1 MRKSI
6 YIAILLTALAGGMQ
20 AAENV
25 ASAAQIE
32 SVANAAKTESVASAA
47 KTESVASAAQ
57 IESVANVAKTE
68 SMASAA
74 RIESVAS
81 AAQTESMAKTDSAGR
96 KKAVP
101 PMAYRLSGMAGMM
114 MPDGKV
120 DEFIQRPVLGGSFG
134 VEFLPTG
141 KWHCLQQWNNASVG
155 IGLSYLNLG
164 NESKL
169 GSAFALYGYMNQPFY
184 SGTHFGIGL
193 RPSVGV
199 AAVTKRYKNT
209 YEGAAPYKDHTGAN
223 WSIGSILNAYL
234 ALQLYMDFPIKD
246 GWAITVNGG
255 WQHISNGSFMNA
267 GYNIFGGEV
276 GLRYTPEMENGKWKM
291 ENEPEPD
298 VPRKLYDGV
307 DKPWAVELSA
317 TGGAKQNYYADNYP
331 KMQFFGAATVKL
343 AAYWVPVSIFRVG
356 LGVDGFYDGYYACVS
371 REFAAANPDA
381 PETHF
386 GKTYLKESKTAN
398 CFRVGMS
405 LQPEFIIGRL
415 TAGIH
420 VGFYLYDPIKNLE
433 PYAEAKAADQAGTTL
448 DRGIFYSYDFSKA
461 SNYQDGWCYMQFVLK
476 YHVLDHMFVQLGLK
490 THGVRAEFIDA
501 GLGVAF

>member
-1 MRKSI
+1 MKRAV
-6 YIAILLTALAGGMQ
+6 YIAILLIGMACGMQ
-20 AAENV
+20 AAES
-25 ASAAQIE
+25 ASGA
-32 SVANAAKTESVASAA
+32 
-47 KTESVASAAQ
+47 
-57 IESVANVAKTE
+57 
-68 SMASAA
+68 
-74 RIESVAS
+74 
-81 AAQTESMAKTDSAGR
+81 DSTQSKKR
-96 KKAVP
+96 KVP
-101 PMAYRLSGMAGMM
+101 PMAYRLSGAAGMI

-120 DEFIQRPVLGGSFG
+120 DPFVQRPVLGGSFA

-155 IGLSYLNLG
+155 IGVSYLNLG
-164 NESKL
+164 NDQKL

-184 SGTHFGIGL
+184 NGKHFGIGL

-199 AAVTKRYKNT
+199 AAISKRYANT
-209 YEGAAPYKDHTGAN
+209 YEGTSLYKDHVGAN

-255 WQHISNGSFMNA
+255 WQHMSNGSVMHPNA
-267 GYNIFGGEV
+267 GYNIFGGEIGV
-276 GLRYTPEMENGKWKM
+276 RYRPTPDPSLKGEEAPK
-291 ENEPEPD
+291 PD

-307 DKPWAVELSA
+307 DKKWAVELSA
-317 TGGAKQNYYADNYP
+317 TGGMKQNYYADNQNGQ
-331 KMQFFGAATVKL
+331 QFFGAATVKV

-371 REFAAANPDA
+371 KEFAPANPGA
-381 PETHF
+381 TVTYF
-386 GKTYLKESKTAN
+386 GKTYLKESDVKN
-398 CFRVGMS
+398 CFRVGLS

-415 TAGIH
+415 TAGLH
-420 VGFYLYDPIKNLE
+420 VGFYVFDPIKNLE
-433 PYAEAKAADQAGTTL
+433 PYAEAKAADQAGTPL
-448 DRGIFYSYDFSKA
+448 DRGIFYGYDFTKA
-461 SNYQDGWCYMQFVLK
+461 SNYEDGWCYMQFVLK